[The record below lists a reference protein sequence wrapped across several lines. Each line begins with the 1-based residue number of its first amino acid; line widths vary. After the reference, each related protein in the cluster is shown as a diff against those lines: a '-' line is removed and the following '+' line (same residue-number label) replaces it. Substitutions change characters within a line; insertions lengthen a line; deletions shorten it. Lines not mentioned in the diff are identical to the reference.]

1 MGYTAAVFEDLPLP
15 VLFVALAVGGAVL
28 VVSGT
33 RLAHVVDRLAD
44 RTGLGEALA
53 GALLLGAVT
62 SLPGLVATIVGA
74 AGGDAGFAVGNAMGG
89 IAAQTSF
96 LAIADLSYRRANLEH
111 AAASQSNTL
120 QAAVLVTLLGV
131 VLLGTASPDW
141 TVLGVHPAT
150 VLLVVGYVFG
160 LSLVRREGDDPAW
173 EPTQT
178 DETRVDEPDPENEG
192 APLSRLW
199 AEFAVLAVVVAG
211 TGFVIANSGLAVA
224 EETGIT
230 GTVVGT
236 LGTGVITSLPELVTA
251 IAAVRAGALTL
262 AVGDIIGGNA
272 FDLLM
277 IAAADLTL
285 RESVYHGMGGQA
297 TFVLALSIVL
307 SAVLLAGLLFRQRKG
322 IGFEG
327 LTILGLYVGGM
338 IVLPLV

>member
-1 MGYTAAVFEDLPLP
+1 MFRELPLP
-15 VLFVALAVGGAVL
+15 LLVGALVVGGAVL
-28 VVSGT
+28 VLAGT

-74 AGGDAGFAVGNAMGG
+74 ADGDAGFAVGNAMGG

-131 VLLGTASPDW
+131 VLLGTASPEW

-150 VLLVVGYVFG
+150 VLLVVGYLFG
-160 LSLVRREGDDPAW
+160 LSLVRREGNDPAW
-173 EPTQT
+173 QPTET
-178 DETRVDEPDPENEG
+178 DETRVDEPDPDNVG
-192 APLSRLW
+192 ASLTRLW
-199 AEFAVLAVVVAG
+199 GEFAMLAVAVAT
-211 TGFVIANSGLAVA
+211 TGFVIARAGLALA
-224 EETGIT
+224 TETGIS

-277 IAAADLTL
+277 IAAADVTF
-285 RESVYHGMGGQA
+285 RSSVYHAMGAQA
-297 TFVLALSIVL
+297 SFVLALSIVL
-307 SAVLLAGLLFRQRKG
+307 SAVLLAGLLFRSRRG

-327 LTILGLYVGGM
+327 LTILALYVGGM
-338 IVLPLV
+338 VVLPMV